1 MSPGKDETRACGY
14 IYIYIYIYILYIP
27 LYRKQKFCQICNKTF
42 SEYDDNKKYHKVRN
56 HWNI

>member
-1 MSPGKDETRACGY
+1 MSPGKDETRACG
-14 IYIYIYIYILYIP
+14 YIYIYIYILYIP